1 MLFIGFIIALILSVL
16 SSWEAYHFL
25 VLYFNTKK
33 KGVKLKATVVELVP
47 DTKTYGVIPI
57 VELRI
62 MHNILRIKVIASTFS
77 LSYNRYVIGKDV
89 VVYYAENTNECVLK
103 DKWLPW
109 IIFSSLF
116 AVYCGLI
123 YSVLLIF

>member
-1 MLFIGFIIALILSVL
+1 MFIGFIIALILSVL

-33 KGVKLKATVVELVP
+33 NGVKLKATVVELVP

-62 MHNILRIKVIASTFS
+62 MHNILRIKVITSTFS

-116 AVYCGLI
+116 AVYGGLI